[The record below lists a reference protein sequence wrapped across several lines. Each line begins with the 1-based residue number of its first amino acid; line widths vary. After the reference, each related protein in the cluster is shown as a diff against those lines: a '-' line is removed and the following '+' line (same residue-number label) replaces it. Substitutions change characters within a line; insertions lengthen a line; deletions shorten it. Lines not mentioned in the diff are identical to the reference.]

1 MEPELRVMIQGKSSQ
16 EVKEQGR
23 SRDGKHRWVIDGR
36 RPGRGQVN
44 KVVNTCCMPTGKE
57 LQTVPGASPGVR
69 WQSIMDS
76 CCHHR
81 HGWVS
86 TSFRGS
92 REEVVLFLVSSVSDK
107 FLGLVPLA

>member
-36 RPGRGQVN
+36 RPGRGQMS
-44 KVVNTCCMPTGKE
+44 KVVNTCCMPTAKE

-69 WQSIMDS
+69 WQS

-86 TSFRGS
+86 TSLRGS
-92 REEVVLFLVSSVSDK
+92 REEVVLFFVSSVSDK